1 MIKFTGFIVFIILF
15 LRNKTEYKMETG
27 RRASQSKL
35 SFSPSKGK
43 IKNRMAVATIMNDRS
58 YNATGVAKERA
69 AVWALLQS
77 KHDYDRAIRV
87 IISIF
92 IFLIFIEVSIAG

>member
-1 MIKFTGFIVFIILF
+1 MATANIV
-15 LRNKTEYKMETG
+15 
-27 RRASQSKL
+27 
-35 SFSPSKGK
+35 
-43 IKNRMAVATIMNDRS
+43 NDRS
-58 YNATGVAKERA
+58 YDATGVAKERA
-69 AVWALLQS
+69 AVSALLQS